1 MSGNRVEEELAG
13 IIGPPRNLY
22 NKRVPDSHYFFGRE
36 STVSDLQI
44 RLQEKKKVFVYVLNS
59 YHFVLRLTILFVYPK
74 AKSRP
79 K

>member
-1 MSGNRVEEELAG
+1 LLLKMDVALYS
-13 IIGPPRNLY
+13 NL
-22 NKRVPDSHYFFGRE
+22 G
-36 STVSDLQI
+36 LQI

-59 YHFVLRLTILFVYPK
+59 CHFVLRLTILFVYPK